1 VESFLRIVVILA
13 ACFLQS
19 CASYEA
25 ATGEFEGPVAV
36 KPNATK
42 TKITPK
48 IAHAVPKS
56 SPLIRPERTEKKSKK
71 MTYALRPPRPLTT
84 DLKPREPKEAAPET
98 DVLGKQ
104 PVLFATNRK
113 WNAKATTLS
122 ETFQMDRDSRV
133 TYGHAL
139 VTIPKDHN
147 IGEVERPRTTLL
159 IFTEDEN
166 ARKHFL
172 MKEFGTLTREEFAS
186 RIGGQADSVL
196 LFVHGYN
203 VTFYD
208 AIFKAAQI
216 AFDANYQ
223 GTVIA
228 FAWPSAANTLLYD
241 YDNVSARYSPPALLE
256 VLQLVRAQ
264 APQKKL
270 IIVAHS
276 LGSDVVVETLQRAR
290 LSGIHLNIS
299 ELVFAA
305 PDVDK
310 DLFMSKAE
318 DIKEVAGNVT
328 IYASSADKA
337 LLVSKRKASGSRMG
351 YIEAGQPPNFVKGM
365 ETIDVTAVGD
375 DMLALNHGTYSG
387 SRSVLDDLGRIIAS
401 GTHPPHVRSPTLR
414 SMPDREHTDY
424 WMYPR

>member
-1 VESFLRIVVILA
+1 
-13 ACFLQS
+13 
-19 CASYEA
+19 
-25 ATGEFEGPVAV
+25 
-36 KPNATK
+36 
-42 TKITPK
+42 
-48 IAHAVPKS
+48 
-56 SPLIRPERTEKKSKK
+56 
-71 MTYALRPPRPLTT
+71 
-84 DLKPREPKEAAPET
+84 
-98 DVLGKQ
+98 
-104 PVLFATNRK
+104 
-113 WNAKATTLS
+113 
-122 ETFQMDRDSRV
+122 
-133 TYGHAL
+133 
-139 VTIPKDHN
+139 
-147 IGEVERPRTTLL
+147 
-159 IFTEDEN
+159 
-166 ARKHFL
+166 
-172 MKEFGTLTREEFAS
+172 
-186 RIGGQADSVL
+186 
-196 LFVHGYN
+196 
-203 VTFYD
+203 
-208 AIFKAAQI
+208 
-216 AFDANYQ
+216 
-223 GTVIA
+223 
-228 FAWPSAANTLLYD
+228 
-241 YDNVSARYSPPALLE
+241 LLE